1 MREFVENSLDA
12 AEAIGVLPEVS
23 ITMCARRVVCAGFAH
38 APLPCAAH
46 FARAPRTTR
55 PARRGAQDALPACAD
70 TRIRVRPCARRI
82 PFRLLFFVFGG
93 AARRFLRRALAT
105 WWALLRASAW
115 TRRSTP
121 TPRRTRRP
129 PSARRRRRSG
139 ASRRQQRRV
148 RICVRLSSGCVLFLT
163 CSHLLRPQKRK
174 ADDDGGGAGGAGA
187 DDPPPAAAAAGPST
201 KAAPAKA
208 SAGPIYYRVTVRD
221 NGKGMSHEDIPNML
235 GRVLSGTKYGVR
247 QARGKFGLGA
257 KMALIWAKQT
267 TGQPILVRSA
277 LPKQS
282 FVSAYTLDLDLRTN
296 APHVHA
302 AAKEANE
309 ERWHGTQVSVLIRG
323 AWSTYSA
330 RIVKYLR
337 QLAVITPYAQIS
349 FRYASEAGGRS
360 DVALRFR
367 RRTTH
372 MPPPPLETVHHP
384 SAGALRD
391 SGCPACV
398 CFARVCCFARADVRA
413 GSRLCVLCS

>member
-1 MREFVENSLDA
+1 VRAASLFRILFSCRFRGRSEEISAACFGDLVGLVARERLDEALYTDTAAHAEAAKREAA
-12 AEAIGVLPEVS
+12 AEK
-23 ITMCARRVVCAGFAH
+23 RR
-38 APLPCAAH
+38 LAAAAK
-46 FARAPRTTR
+46 ARAH
-55 PARRGAQDALPACAD
+55 LS
-70 TRIRVRPCARRI
+70 V
-82 PFRLLFFVFGG
+82 
-93 AARRFLRRALAT
+93 
-105 WWALLRASAW
+105 
-115 TRRSTP
+115 
-121 TPRRTRRP
+121 
-129 PSARRRRRSG
+129 
-139 ASRRQQRRV
+139 
-148 RICVRLSSGCVLFLT
+148 CVRLSSGCVLFLT

-174 ADDDGGGAGGAGA
+174 VDDDGGGAGGAGG
-187 DDPPPAAAAAGPST
+187 DDPPPAATAAAAVPSS

-384 SAGALRD
+384 SAGALPHGDAR
-391 SGCPACV
+391 GCV
-398 CFARVCCFARADVRA
+398 CVRVFVALR
-413 GSRLCVLCS
+413 VLNVC